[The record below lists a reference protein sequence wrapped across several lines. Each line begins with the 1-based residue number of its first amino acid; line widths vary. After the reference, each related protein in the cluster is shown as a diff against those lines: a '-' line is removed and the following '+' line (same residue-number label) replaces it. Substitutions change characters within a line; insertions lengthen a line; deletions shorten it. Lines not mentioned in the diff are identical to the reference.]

1 MSESLSSAYK
11 QMFEHNLFITLINLN
26 FNLFFLLRQNTKLS
40 ENYPLTDTLKV
51 HKVAHSTI
59 VITF

>member
-11 QMFEHNLFITLINLN
+11 QMFEHNLFIT
-26 FNLFFLLRQNTKLS
+26 FEFQFVFLLRQNIKLS

-51 HKVAHSTI
+51 HKVAH
-59 VITF
+59 